1 LGLNSGPRMK
11 SQDYNRLAMIG
22 FKLGV
27 PELLVLM
34 FLFGGLLDLLLIGS
48 VILWK
53 LMSATSSP
61 Y

>member
-1 LGLNSGPRMK
+1 MK
-11 SQDYNRLAMIG
+11 SQDYNRLAMTG